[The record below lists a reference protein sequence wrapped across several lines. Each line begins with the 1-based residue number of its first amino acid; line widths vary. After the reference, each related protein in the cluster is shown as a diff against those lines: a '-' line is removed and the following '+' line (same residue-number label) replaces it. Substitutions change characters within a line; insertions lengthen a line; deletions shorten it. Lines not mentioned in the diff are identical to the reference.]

1 MFKEAGEVMKK
12 IATIEIRKEEFNNE
26 FQADIIFTR
35 VKNQYIASDNIRE
48 LMRNI
53 ELIICSNIK

>member
-1 MFKEAGEVMKK
+1 MKK